1 MAAAFGVRLLGTALV
16 VICGFYSLPGLKTQC
31 AGRVICRSRGSIVR
45 ICALTPAR
53 SGSECQGPQPRRHHL
68 YSGFQLRVQE
78 RGAFGVRRGLI
89 PLANWYGTG
98 SGSDLV
104 LCRQRLP
111 IPPGRYRSLYRT
123 VLRNSPAVSGLAAL
137 QTLRAPEHAT
147 GNRCKRRGGSN
158 EAPCE
163 MFTRARGAGDQA
175 RVNNSRHIFTQQ
187 NFYPVAYAG
196 QYSTWRSL

>member
-1 MAAAFGVRLLGTALV
+1 MTLFLSSVTWASISALIERNACALFSFRAAFLDRLANACTGLRARV
-16 VICGFYSLPGLKTQC
+16 VYSRLFPDWTPDRTGPQT
-31 AGRVICRSRGSIVR
+31 GRLQRVPVACSG
-45 ICALTPAR
+45 AR
-53 SGSECQGPQPRRHHL
+53 SVWSAASPDTAGEFG
-68 YSGFQLRVQE
+68 E
-78 RGAFGVRRGLI
+78 R
-89 PLANWYGTG
+89 YGTG

-104 LCRQRLP
+104 DSEVVAYKA
-111 IPPGRYRSLYRT
+111 PGRYRSLYRT
-123 VLRNSPAVSGLAAL
+123 NSPAVSGLAAL